1 MNASKWQR
9 GDVIVCP
16 HGVYVILSV
25 APKVSWGRIQMAICE
40 IRHNS
45 NPSPLCDGKEGIQI
59 TGKNGG
65 MGISPEKD
73 ALPSSYFGKRMF
85 RGYEEVWSEQE
96 PLTCIVPK
104 WLDDIREM
112 AGLKEQPHE

>member
-1 MNASKWQR
+1 
-9 GDVIVCP
+9 
-16 HGVYVILSV
+16 
-25 APKVSWGRIQMAICE
+25 
-40 IRHNS
+40 
-45 NPSPLCDGKEGIQI
+45 
-59 TGKNGG
+59 